1 MRYGYHLGLGLYSP
15 YIMTT
20 VVLLIVLIIYLA
32 SKHKPVPSTKYFIKL
47 LDILK
52 GKYAEGLITYD
63 EYVKRKVIIEE
74 CDFLSP
80 YSLILLERYAKC
92 EIDTTKL
99 FNIKEIIEDE
109 NTDAL
114 TRENLSKGV
123 NDNYEK

>member
-1 MRYGYHLGLGLYSP
+1 MRYGYHLGLGIYSP
-15 YIMTT
+15 YIMTIT
-20 VVLLIVLIIYLA
+20 VLLIALIIYLA
-32 SKHKPVPSTKYFIKL
+32 SKHKATPPNGYFIKL
-47 LDILK
+47 LDVLK

-63 EYVKRKVIIEE
+63 EYVKRKVIIEN

-92 EIDTTKL
+92 EIDTAEL

-109 NTDAL
+109 NTDNQ

-123 NDNYEK
+123 KNHEK

>member
-15 YIMTT
+15 YIMTLT
-20 VVLLIVLIIYLA
+20 ILLIALIVYLVLKQK
-32 SKHKPVPSTKYFIKL
+32 SVPPSRYFIKL
-47 LDILK
+47 LDVLK

-63 EYVKRKVIIEE
+63 EYAKRKVIIEN

-92 EIDTTKL
+92 EIDTTEL
-99 FNIKEIIEDE
+99 FRIKKIVENENIDVQ
-109 NTDAL
+109 

-123 NDNYEK
+123 NNYEK